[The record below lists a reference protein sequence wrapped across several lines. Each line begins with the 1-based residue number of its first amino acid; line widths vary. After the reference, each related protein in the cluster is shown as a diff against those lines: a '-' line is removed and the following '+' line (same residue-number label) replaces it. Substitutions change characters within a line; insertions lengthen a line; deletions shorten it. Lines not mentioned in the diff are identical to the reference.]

1 MVCAF
6 GDTCDEAHRVVIRL
20 GWTNVCL
27 VGVAVQMQVK
37 KSAEPGLREALMTKM
52 VETMMIY

>member
-1 MVCAF
+1 M
-6 GDTCDEAHRVVIRL
+6 IRL

-27 VGVAVQMQVK
+27 VGVAVQMQVE
-37 KSAEPGLREALMTKM
+37 KSAEPGLREALMTRM